1 MRRLLLEQ
9 FFVIL
14 LLLVGSAGL
23 LVAVALAVREK
34 SWVAP
39 SGGVISGVRWLQ
51 ALTVGG
57 GVAWF
62 TLFCGVALCLELLM
76 ELVRR
81 EPHS

>member
-1 MRRLLLEQ
+1 MRRLLGEQ

-14 LLLVGSAGL
+14 LVLVGSAGL
-23 LVAVALAVREK
+23 LVAVALAVQER
-34 SWVAP
+34 SWVAS
-39 SGGVISGVRWLQ
+39 SGDVISGVGWLQ

-62 TLFCGVALCLELLM
+62 ALFCGVALCLELLI